1 MLNCSSLFSCFRTLE
16 DPKIAHQEALESGNL
31 GNFEKAKQLYEKSI
45 KLYEK
50 KPENASLA
58 KVYSDF
64 ASLHFMMGNND
75 EAIEL
80 FKKSLKFFEIDGCNF
95 LDMAKVNLKIA
106 SFYCEKNEL
115 NQASSH
121 IQDALEV
128 ADNRNFIHNHRTLVD
143 IYGYAR
149 DLYKKMHDK
158 QNKQYSTLNT
168 SPLPISVE
176 NATLSPDSVHSDM
189 VYLESKEN
197 IQQERENNY
206 FSKHIYCLQKAIDF
220 SCKIFLKN
228 PNNRLGL
235 YDVPNTKDE
244 IKFLS
249 NLDSFEVAFR
259 ENHNLNAEVS
269 NEHKKTLM
277 ESLNKWLS
285 EIDDTI
291 KLPIENKAT
300 DKILEFK
307 EKLLQ
312 IYEKLSPFVEDESK
326 IEGRRDSDLPAPAT
340 QTSSRDRSSS
350 PGIGVNDSGA
360 GVFLASR

>member
-1 MLNCSSLFSCFRTLE
+1 MLNCPSLFSCFRTSE
-16 DPKIAHQEALESGNL
+16 DPEIAHQEA
-31 GNFEKAKQLYEKSI
+31 

-64 ASLHFMMGNND
+64 ASLHFMKGDHD
-75 EAIEL
+75 EAIKL
-80 FKKSLKFFEIDGCNF
+80 FKKSLKFFEKDGF
-95 LDMAKVNLKIA
+95 RHLDMAKVNLKIA
-106 SFYCEKNEL
+106 SCYCEKNEL
-115 NQASSH
+115 NSASLH
-121 IQDALEV
+121 IEDALKV
-128 ADNRNFIHNHRTLVD
+128 ADNPNFINNHRTLVD
-143 IYGYAR
+143 IYGNAQ

-158 QNKQYSTLNT
+158 KIKQYPTLNT

-189 VYLESKEN
+189 VYLESKKN

-235 YDVPNTKDE
+235 LYHVPNREDE

-249 NLDSFEVAFR
+249 NLNSFEVAFR

-277 ESLNKWLS
+277 ERLNNWLS
-285 EIDDTI
+285 EIDDT
-291 KLPIENKAT
+291 KAT
-300 DKILEFK
+300 DKIPEFK
-307 EKLLQ
+307 EKFLQ
-312 IYEKLSPFVEDESK
+312 IYKKLSPFVEDESK
-326 IEGRRDSDLPAPAT
+326 IEGRRDLDLPAPAPANRT
-340 QTSSRDRSSS
+340 SLLASSRS
-350 PGIGVNDSGA
+350 PGIGYYDSGA
-360 GVFLASR
+360 GVFLAPR